1 VEFWNL
7 LDGLRDHVGV
17 TLWKGGLLHGSDLT
31 HRGSLLDGQR
41 PLGVTLRR
49 ASLYHAARH
58 ECLWGEPR
66 AASFS
71 RVWAS
76 TVYEVGISPCYEF
89 GLDRL

>member
-1 VEFWNL
+1 MEWNL
-7 LDGLRDHVGV
+7 LDGQRPFGV
-17 TLWKGGLLHGSDLT
+17 TLRKGGLLHGSDLT

-76 TVYEVGISPCYEF
+76 TVYELGNSPCYEL
-89 GLDRL
+89 GLDRF